1 MISALISASTAFAIL
16 IISQWIIFWRERSR
30 LLLGKLEDLYILL
43 LDLGERNLTRFEPL
57 MSLMATEKIMS
68 SAEVIEALNK
78 QSQSLDQV
86 MASDFL
92 ERVSLLVD
100 FYFPQ
105 LRPELDQM
113 FEANRGCI
121 GILHGTA
128 ETGLIEYEDV
138 RQIATTFADR
148 KAVMEKRILAERN
161 VLTKTFTAT
170 FRARFE
176 RLGGVLR
183 EAGEKAVHSRMET
196 DE

>member
-1 MISALISASTAFAIL
+1 MVSALISASTAFAIL
-16 IISQWIIFWRERSR
+16 IISQWLIFWRERSR

-57 MSLMATEKIMS
+57 MSLLATEKIMS
-68 SAEVIEALNK
+68 SKEVTAALTK
-78 QSQSLDQV
+78 HSDLSLDQV

-113 FEANRGCI
+113 FEANRWCV
-121 GILHGTA
+121 GILHGIS

-138 RQIATTFADR
+138 TKRSITFADR
-148 KAVMEKRILAERN
+148 KANMEKRILSERDM
-161 VLTKTFTAT
+161 LTKTFTGT

-176 RLGGVLR
+176 RLRAVLR
-183 EAGEKAVHSRMET
+183 DAEEKAVHSGM

>member
-1 MISALISASTAFAIL
+1 MISALISASTAIAIL
-16 IISQWIIFWRERSR
+16 VISQWIIFWRERSR

-57 MSLMATEKIMS
+57 MSLMATESIMS
-68 SAEVIEALNK
+68 SAELIEALNE
-78 QSQSLDQV
+78 QTQSLDQV

-113 FEANRGCI
+113 FEANRGYI
-121 GILHGTA
+121 GILHGITKT
-128 ETGLIEYEDV
+128 ELIEYEEV
-138 RQIATTFADR
+138 KEIATTFADR
-148 KAVMEKRILAERN
+148 TANMRTRILAERDA
-161 VLTKTFTAT
+161 LTKAFTST
-170 FRARFE
+170 FRAEFE
-176 RLGGVLR
+176 RLRALLR
-183 EAGEKAVHSRMET
+183 KAEEKSVHSRMET